1 MSHEHGPGCN
11 HGSGGGGGAGTRTIN
26 IADANLAPPLYKNIA
41 SFLRDEKKSGMKQKQ
56 GVFNGKR
63 VDYFKGKQGVNALL
77 KEAFAK
83 SLPKDEQAPTERSDA
98 VGILN
103 ELGQLGFILCVERGD
118 PINGK
123 HTPRVLRPCAVQE
136 MNESSYYLWVWE
148 GSQLRLYLG
157 AIGLVGA
164 ILTAVLFP
172 LWPDFLKL
180 GVWYLS
186 VATLG
191 LLGVFFG
198 IAIVRLILFIIT
210 MVILP
215 RGFWLFPNL
224 FEDCGVIDSFK
235 PLYGWDEPKQKKKKG
250 SASSSSQPELTTATT
265 VETVKEE

>member
-1 MSHEHGPGCN
+1 
-11 HGSGGGGGAGTRTIN
+11 
-26 IADANLAPPLYKNIA
+26 
-41 SFLRDEKKSGMKQKQ
+41 MKQKQ

-63 VDYFKGKQGVNALL
+63 VDYFKGKQAVNALL
-77 KEAFAK
+77 KEGFAK
-83 SLPKDEQAPTERSDA
+83 TLPQDEKKPSERSDA
-98 VGILN
+98 VAILN
-103 ELGQLGFILCVERGD
+103 ELGRLGFILCVERGD

-123 HTPRVLRPCAVQE
+123 HTPRALRPCSVQE
-136 MNESSYYLWVWE
+136 MNESGYYLWVWE
-148 GSQLRLYLG
+148 GSQLRVYLG
-157 AIGLVGA
+157 AMGLVGA

-198 IAIVRLILFIIT
+198 IAIVRLILFVIT
-210 MVILP
+210 MIILP

-235 PLYGWDEPKQKKKKG
+235 PLYGWDEPKQKKK
-250 SASSSSQPELTTATT
+250 SATSTSTAAVATAATTPAPSSSSSEKGSSTSTT
-265 VETVKEE
+265 VETVKED

>member
-1 MSHEHGPGCN
+1 LS
-11 HGSGGGGGAGTRTIN
+11 
-26 IADANLAPPLYKNIA
+26 L
-41 SFLRDEKKSGMKQKQ
+41 
-56 GVFNGKR
+56 
-63 VDYFKGKQGVNALL
+63 GKQAVNALL
-77 KEAFAK
+77 KEGFAK
-83 SLPKDEQAPTERSDA
+83 SLPQDEKKPTERSDA

-103 ELGQLGFILCVERGD
+103 ELGRLGFILCVERGD

-136 MNESSYYLWVWE
+136 MNESGYYLWVWE
-148 GSQLRLYLG
+148 GSQLRTYLG
-157 AIGLVGA
+157 AVGLVGA

-172 LWPDFLKL
+172 LWPNFLKL

-235 PLYGWDEPKQKKKKG
+235 PLYGWDEPKQKKK
-250 SASSSSQPELTTATT
+250 ASSSSSSSSSTATSEPSQTSNKESTTSTT
-265 VETVKEE
+265 VETVKED